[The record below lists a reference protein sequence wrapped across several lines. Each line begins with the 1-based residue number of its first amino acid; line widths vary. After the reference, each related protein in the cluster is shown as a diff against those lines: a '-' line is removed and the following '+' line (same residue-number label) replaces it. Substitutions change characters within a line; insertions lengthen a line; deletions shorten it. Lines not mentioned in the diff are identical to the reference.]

1 MQSALPVRLT
11 ASPFSATLAG
21 KASIILAATAFVALC
36 AHISIPVFF
45 TPVPFTLQP
54 FAVILVGLVLGPVAA
69 FSAMMLY
76 LAEGAAGLPVFTPQ
90 GLGGIAQ
97 LLGPTAGYL
106 FSYPLAAAAAGAIA
120 RLSSRFA
127 VACLAGATAT
137 IVIFTLGAGWLSHLL
152 HLGPQATLH
161 LAVLPFLPGETIK
174 ILAAAGIFTV
184 LRASSNSSLPQ

>member
-1 MQSALPVRLT
+1 MQSTIPLRIA
-11 ASPFSATLAG
+11 AEPFAETLLG
-21 KASIILAATAFVALC
+21 RVVIVVAATAFVAVC
-36 AHISIPVFF
+36 AHISIPLFF

-76 LAEGAAGLPVFTPQ
+76 LAEGAIGLPVFTPQ

-120 RLSSRFA
+120 RLSTPRTRFA
-127 VACLAGATAT
+127 LAALAGTVATT
-137 IVIFTLGAGWLSHLL
+137 IIFTFGASWLSHVL
-152 HLGPQATLH
+152 HLGFQPTLH
-161 LAVLPFLPGETIK
+161 IAVIPFLPGEAIK
-174 ILAAAGIFTV
+174 IAAAAGIFTA
-184 LRASSNSSLPQ
+184 LRSRLNA